1 MRITIVGAGAM
12 GSLFGGL
19 LSRVANVSL
28 LDPWA
33 EHVAAI
39 RQNGLRIEEPSGE
52 VIATLHATSDP
63 SEIEPTDLAIIFVKS
78 HRTQWASE
86 TASRFLRPEG
96 LALTLQN
103 GIGNRD
109 VIAGVLGEHRAWQGT
124 TAHGATLLGPGH
136 VRHAGQGLTHV
147 ENKPRIEEKIQEIAT
162 LFRQA
167 GIETDVSGDVES
179 LLWGKLVINVGIN
192 ALTALLRVRNGV
204 LGEANGPRALMERA
218 VEEAVLVARAR
229 GVKLP
234 YDDPQKR
241 VREVAIATGANLS
254 SMLQDVMRGSQTEV
268 DVINGVIV
276 RQARE
281 LGMAAP
287 VNELLTAL
295 IKAVEETYAIRVV

>member
-12 GSLFGGL
+12 GSLFGGM
-19 LSRVANVSL
+19 LSRVAEVSL

-52 VIATLHATSDP
+52 IVAAVKATTAQ
-63 SEIEPTDLAIIFVKS
+63 SEIGPTDLAIIFVKS
-78 HRTQWASE
+78 SRTEWACE
-86 TASRFLRPEG
+86 TAAHFLKPSG

-109 VIAGVLGEHRAWQGT
+109 VIARVLGEDRAWQGT
-124 TAHGATLLGPGH
+124 TAHGATLLGPGR
-136 VRHAGQGLTHV
+136 VRHAGRGPTHV
-147 ENKPRIEEKIQEIAT
+147 ENKPGVEDQIREIAT
-162 LFRQA
+162 LFGQA
-167 GIETDVSGDVES
+167 GIETDVSADVES

-192 ALTALLRVRNGV
+192 ALTALLHVRNGV
-204 LGEANGPRALMERA
+204 LGEVNGPRALMERA

-229 GVKLP
+229 GVTLP
-234 YDDPQKR
+234 YDDPQQR

-254 SMLQDVMRGSQTEV
+254 SMLQDILRGSPTEI

-295 IKAVEETYAIRVV
+295 VKAVEETYALRVE